1 MAEIIKLL
9 RYNTGNDKKVFL
21 QFKDSFDAVIFN
33 ASIVAHSRNAIADLV
48 SVHMHKYIVDPQT
61 YILQHDISAI
71 ANSKGV
77 LKESVRKYFEQLP
90 SFILDSISSGKN
102 KFTIDE
108 IRSNLSDEELK
119 NELLMFHE
127 NDIAKVFPLL
137 SLEER
142 QRLYH
147 IIDSEVLSEIISYL
161 EEPEL
166 YLSEM
171 NEEMVTDVFETMDT
185 DDIIDVLED
194 LDDSQRSELIELLD
208 DESLEELKLIESYE
222 EDMIGSKMSTN
233 YIAVEIGVSVKD
245 TMKKVIEE
253 AAINDNVSIIYF
265 LENGKFYG
273 AIELRDL
280 IIARQNDDLRDI
292 IKTSYPYLLDTDIV
306 PEVLNDIKDY
316 AIESIPV
323 VDKDNNLIGVITS
336 SDIVEAVEEEMVE
349 DYAKLAGLSSE
360 EDLDESIKK
369 SIEKRIPWLLILLIL
384 GLSTSLLISKFETVV
399 SSLPI
404 IVFFQSLILGMSG
417 NSGTQSLAVT
427 IRLMSAEEIE
437 KGDSIKIILK
447 ELRIG
452 FINGIIVGLATFIS
466 VFLFLIVFEDL
477 SDLENIKIA
486 AVVGISMLGS
496 MIVACVSG
504 CLIPIIFKKCK
515 IDPAVASGPFITT
528 LNDVIAIIV
537 YYGLAWLLL
546 LGI

>member
-1 MAEIIKLL
+1 MNNNVKLECL
-9 RYNTGNDKKVFL
+9 EV
-21 QFKDSFDAVIFN
+21 
-33 ASIVAHSRNAIADLV
+33 
-48 SVHMHKYIVDPQT
+48 
-61 YILQHDISAI
+61 
-71 ANSKGV
+71 
-77 LKESVRKYFEQLP
+77 
-90 SFILDSISSGKN
+90 
-102 KFTIDE
+102 

-477 SDLENIKIA
+477 NNLENIKIA
-486 AVVGISMLGS
+486 AVVGVSMLGS

>member
-1 MAEIIKLL
+1 MNNNVKLECL
-9 RYNTGNDKKVFL
+9 EV
-21 QFKDSFDAVIFN
+21 
-33 ASIVAHSRNAIADLV
+33 
-48 SVHMHKYIVDPQT
+48 
-61 YILQHDISAI
+61 
-71 ANSKGV
+71 
-77 LKESVRKYFEQLP
+77 
-90 SFILDSISSGKN
+90 
-102 KFTIDE
+102 

>member
-1 MAEIIKLL
+1 MNNNVKLECL
-9 RYNTGNDKKVFL
+9 EV
-21 QFKDSFDAVIFN
+21 
-33 ASIVAHSRNAIADLV
+33 
-48 SVHMHKYIVDPQT
+48 
-61 YILQHDISAI
+61 
-71 ANSKGV
+71 
-77 LKESVRKYFEQLP
+77 
-90 SFILDSISSGKN
+90 
-102 KFTIDE
+102 

-127 NDIAKVFPLL
+127 NDIAKVFPSL

-477 SDLENIKIA
+477 SNLENIKIA
-486 AVVGISMLGS
+486 SVVGISMLGS

>member
-1 MAEIIKLL
+1 MNNNVKLECL
-9 RYNTGNDKKVFL
+9 EV
-21 QFKDSFDAVIFN
+21 
-33 ASIVAHSRNAIADLV
+33 
-48 SVHMHKYIVDPQT
+48 
-61 YILQHDISAI
+61 
-71 ANSKGV
+71 
-77 LKESVRKYFEQLP
+77 
-90 SFILDSISSGKN
+90 
-102 KFTIDE
+102 

-127 NDIAKVFPLL
+127 NDISKVFPLL

-466 VFLFLIVFEDL
+466 VFLFLIVFENL
-477 SDLENIKIA
+477 SNLENIKIA

>member
-1 MAEIIKLL
+1 MNNNVKLECL
-9 RYNTGNDKKVFL
+9 EV
-21 QFKDSFDAVIFN
+21 
-33 ASIVAHSRNAIADLV
+33 
-48 SVHMHKYIVDPQT
+48 
-61 YILQHDISAI
+61 
-71 ANSKGV
+71 
-77 LKESVRKYFEQLP
+77 
-90 SFILDSISSGKN
+90 
-102 KFTIDE
+102 

-127 NDIAKVFPLL
+127 NDIAKVFPSL

-477 SDLENIKIA
+477 SNLENIKIA

>member
-1 MAEIIKLL
+1 MNNNVKLECLEI
-9 RYNTGNDKKVFL
+9 
-21 QFKDSFDAVIFN
+21 
-33 ASIVAHSRNAIADLV
+33 
-48 SVHMHKYIVDPQT
+48 
-61 YILQHDISAI
+61 
-71 ANSKGV
+71 
-77 LKESVRKYFEQLP
+77 
-90 SFILDSISSGKN
+90 
-102 KFTIDE
+102 
-108 IRSNLSDEELK
+108 IRSNLPDEELK

-127 NDIAKVFPLL
+127 NDIAKVFPSL

>member
-1 MAEIIKLL
+1 MNNNVKLECL
-9 RYNTGNDKKVFL
+9 EV
-21 QFKDSFDAVIFN
+21 
-33 ASIVAHSRNAIADLV
+33 
-48 SVHMHKYIVDPQT
+48 
-61 YILQHDISAI
+61 
-71 ANSKGV
+71 
-77 LKESVRKYFEQLP
+77 
-90 SFILDSISSGKN
+90 
-102 KFTIDE
+102 

-127 NDIAKVFPLL
+127 NDIAKVFPSL

-466 VFLFLIVFEDL
+466 VFLFLIVFENL
-477 SDLENIKIA
+477 SNLENIKIA

>member
-1 MAEIIKLL
+1 MNNNVKLECL
-9 RYNTGNDKKVFL
+9 EV
-21 QFKDSFDAVIFN
+21 
-33 ASIVAHSRNAIADLV
+33 
-48 SVHMHKYIVDPQT
+48 
-61 YILQHDISAI
+61 
-71 ANSKGV
+71 
-77 LKESVRKYFEQLP
+77 
-90 SFILDSISSGKN
+90 
-102 KFTIDE
+102 

-477 SDLENIKIA
+477 NNLENIKIA

>member
-1 MAEIIKLL
+1 MNNNVKLECL
-9 RYNTGNDKKVFL
+9 EV
-21 QFKDSFDAVIFN
+21 
-33 ASIVAHSRNAIADLV
+33 
-48 SVHMHKYIVDPQT
+48 
-61 YILQHDISAI
+61 
-71 ANSKGV
+71 
-77 LKESVRKYFEQLP
+77 
-90 SFILDSISSGKN
+90 
-102 KFTIDE
+102 

-208 DESLEELKLIESYE
+208 EESLEELKLIESYE

-477 SDLENIKIA
+477 SNLENIKIA

>member
-1 MAEIIKLL
+1 MNNNVKLECL
-9 RYNTGNDKKVFL
+9 EV
-21 QFKDSFDAVIFN
+21 
-33 ASIVAHSRNAIADLV
+33 
-48 SVHMHKYIVDPQT
+48 
-61 YILQHDISAI
+61 
-71 ANSKGV
+71 
-77 LKESVRKYFEQLP
+77 
-90 SFILDSISSGKN
+90 
-102 KFTIDE
+102 

-127 NDIAKVFPLL
+127 NDIAKVFPSL

-208 DESLEELKLIESYE
+208 EESLEELKLIESYE

-477 SDLENIKIA
+477 SNLENIKIA
-486 AVVGISMLGS
+486 SVVGISMLGS

>member
-1 MAEIIKLL
+1 MNNNVKLECL
-9 RYNTGNDKKVFL
+9 EV
-21 QFKDSFDAVIFN
+21 
-33 ASIVAHSRNAIADLV
+33 
-48 SVHMHKYIVDPQT
+48 
-61 YILQHDISAI
+61 
-71 ANSKGV
+71 
-77 LKESVRKYFEQLP
+77 
-90 SFILDSISSGKN
+90 
-102 KFTIDE
+102 

-127 NDIAKVFPLL
+127 NDIAKVFPSL

-306 PEVLNDIKDY
+306 PEVLNGIKDY

-477 SDLENIKIA
+477 NNLENIKIA

>member
-1 MAEIIKLL
+1 MNNNVKLECL
-9 RYNTGNDKKVFL
+9 EV
-21 QFKDSFDAVIFN
+21 
-33 ASIVAHSRNAIADLV
+33 
-48 SVHMHKYIVDPQT
+48 
-61 YILQHDISAI
+61 
-71 ANSKGV
+71 
-77 LKESVRKYFEQLP
+77 
-90 SFILDSISSGKN
+90 
-102 KFTIDE
+102 

-477 SDLENIKIA
+477 SNLENIKIA